1 MGMLEPDTLAGWAQ
15 IDLGANNLP
24 WLQGSSFRKLE
35 LSVRY
40 FLLDNELN
48 RTQRKFRHPTLQSLL
63 RLIRKSL
70 HWRLKHSFFE
80 FPLELWLSVAKKR
93 LVVRRSLLTGQPL
106 SRELART
113 P

>member
-1 MGMLEPDTLAGWAQ
+1 MPEPETLAGWAR

-24 WLQGSSFRKLE
+24 WLQGSSFWKLE
-35 LSVRY
+35 RSIRY
-40 FLLDNELN
+40 FLLDNEIN
-48 RTQRKFRHPTLQSLL
+48 RGQRKFRNQMFRSLL

-93 LVVRRSLLTGQPL
+93 LAVRRSLLTGR
-106 SRELART
+106 SWRGHRK
-113 P
+113 